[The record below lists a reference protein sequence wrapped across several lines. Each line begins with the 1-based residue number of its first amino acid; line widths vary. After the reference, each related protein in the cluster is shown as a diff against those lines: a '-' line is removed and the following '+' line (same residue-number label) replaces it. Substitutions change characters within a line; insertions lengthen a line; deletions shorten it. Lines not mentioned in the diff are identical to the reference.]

1 MLLIEYCEVAMTSES
16 KYSENV
22 HGRNLIKILK
32 AIDALSK
39 PQGTTIKELQSQLD
53 ISRRS
58 VYRLFETL
66 GELQFPIYDDEVHG
80 EKEKRWHLE
89 ENYLHN
95 LPNLRLP
102 DVRLSFREQLVLFF
116 LLSQDRVFTNT
127 AVGKLL
133 SSVRQKLSMLM
144 PTDYLSV
151 AQSDRLESIFVS
163 GSRHPKNY
171 SESEET
177 IDRLLEAIVERNACT
192 VSYTALSHGETKTYQ
207 IHPLRLFE
215 HDGGL
220 FLFARLPSPDV
231 IRILAV
237 DRIESITLLGERF
250 EEPGNFDPEE
260 LLETTFDLT
269 LGDPVE
275 ITVQFTPEAA
285 RRVRGRKWSKDQQI
299 TEQEDGS
306 LALYM
311 RTSGKQDVLRWVL
324 SFADQAKIIDPPELI
339 EELKSLVA
347 SVNQLYSE

>member
-1 MLLIEYCEVAMTSES
+1 MTSES

-39 PQGTTIKELQSQLD
+39 PQGSTIKELQTQLG

-66 GELQFPIYDDEVHG
+66 GELQFPIYDDERPG

-102 DVRLSFREQLVLFF
+102 DMKLTFREQLVLYF
-116 LLSQDRVFTNT
+116 LLSQDRVFTDT
-127 AVGKLL
+127 AVGELL

-144 PTDYLSV
+144 PTEYLSV

-177 IDRLLEAIVERNACT
+177 IDKLLEAIVERTACT
-192 VSYTALSHGETKTYQ
+192 VNYTALSHGETKTYQ
-207 IHPLRLFE
+207 INPLRLFG

-220 FLFARLPSPDV
+220 FLFAHLPSPDV

-237 DRIESITLLGERF
+237 DRIESLILLDEHF
-250 EEPGNFDPEE
+250 EEPKDFNPEE
-260 LLETTFDLT
+260 LLETSFDLT
-269 LGDPVE
+269 LGDPVS
-275 ITVQFTPEAA
+275 ITVKYSPEAS
-285 RRVRGRKWSKDQQI
+285 RRVRGRQWSKDQQI
-299 TEQEDGS
+299 TEHEDGS
-306 LALYM
+306 LTLKM
-311 RTSGKQDVLRWVL
+311 ETSGKQDVLRWIL
-324 SFADQAKIIDPPELI
+324 SFADQAEILDPPELRK
-339 EELKSLVA
+339 ELKSLMV
-347 SVNQLYSE
+347 SLNKLYQE

>member
-1 MLLIEYCEVAMTSES
+1 MTSES

-39 PQGTTIKELQSQLD
+39 PQGTTIRELQNLLG

-66 GELQFPIYDDEVHG
+66 GELQFPIYDDKVHG
-80 EKEKRWHLE
+80 EKEKRWYLE

-237 DRIESITLLGERF
+237 DRIESITLLGECF
-250 EEPGNFDPEE
+250 EEPSNFDPEE

-306 LALYM
+306 LSLYM

-324 SFADQAKIIDPPELI
+324 SFTDQAKIIDPPELS